1 MNVVI
6 RLFGSV
12 AVAAVIGVL
21 GLPAVAGATV
31 VHPLPTKKS
40 MCLAYDDAALASSGA
55 EYMYWVHQGQKHGCW

>member
-1 MNVVI
+1 MNVVL

-31 VHPLPTKKS
+31 VHPLRHPLCS
-40 MCLAYDDAALASSGA
+40 SYEDAALVSSGA